1 MNKSSLPVVQRYR
14 KLNELS
20 RDLASTL
27 DLSVLLERIVQAA
40 ALLSQ
45 AQAASI
51 LLYDD
56 KKKQL
61 RFETTTNLEE
71 HQAKGILVPVEN
83 SIAGWIVTN
92 RQPAIITDAQ
102 RDPRHFH
109 DVASVTKIITKSLL
123 GVPMIAKDKMIGVLE
138 AINKSNGD
146 FTLEDQELL
155 IALGA
160 QAAVAIENA
169 RLFQQTDLISE
180 LVHELR
186 TPLTSINTAAK
197 LLVKQDT
204 PPESRQEIIDLILR
218 ETDRLTEM
226 TSEFL
231 DIAHLEAGR
240 IGYIADKVEINSLI
254 KDCIQVVQAKA
265 DEFGIVFYLQSPA
278 RDIAIKADRDKLK
291 QVFLNLLSNAIK
303 YNRVNGKIDIRVTQS
318 DSELIVEIYNT
329 GLGVPVEYLSN
340 LFEKFYRAPDHG
352 QDTQGVGLGLYISK
366 RIVED
371 HGGKITVQSKPGEGA
386 TFTVILP
393 LAE

>member
-1 MNKSSLPVVQRYR
+1 MNKSSPPVVQRYR

-40 ALLSQ
+40 ALLSH

-83 SIAGWIVTN
+83 SIAGWIVMN
-92 RQPAIITDAQ
+92 RQPAIITDAR

-109 DVASVTKIITKSLL
+109 DIASVTKIITKSLL

-138 AINKSNGD
+138 AINKNNGD
-146 FTLEDQELL
+146 FTLEDQDLL

-197 LLVKQDT
+197 LLVKKDT

-254 KDCIQVVQAKA
+254 KECIQVVQAKA
-265 DEFGIVFYLQSPA
+265 DEFGIVFYMQSPA

-303 YNRVNGKIDIRVTQS
+303 YNRVDGKIDIRVTQS
-318 DSELIVEIYNT
+318 DSELTVEIYNT

-386 TFTVILP
+386 SFTVILP